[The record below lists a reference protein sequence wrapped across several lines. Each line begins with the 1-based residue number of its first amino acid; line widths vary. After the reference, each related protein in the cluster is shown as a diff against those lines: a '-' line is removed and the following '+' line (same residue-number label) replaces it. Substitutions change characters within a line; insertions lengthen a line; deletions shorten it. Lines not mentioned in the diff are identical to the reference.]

1 MSSVGLVLHHPV
13 RYDLRVWWHTR
24 GRERAFREQLVS
36 LARLQPGEDVL
47 DVGCGTGSLAL
58 AIRRTVGAAGRVAGI
73 DPSPEMIG
81 RARGKARRAKLQI
94 DFAEAPAQELPF
106 EASSFEVVTSTL
118 VLHQLPP
125 TDLHAAVAEMIRV
138 LRPGGRLLL
147 VDIGGEGGHG
157 GDGHG
162 ATVHAR
168 AAQRHGVH
176 LFDLREA
183 AKRLESFG
191 LSPIASGEVT
201 FKLADF
207 EQIYYVLASRTD

>member
-1 MSSVGLVLHHPV
+1 MSSVGLVLHHPI

-24 GRERAFREQLVS
+24 GRERAFREELVA
-36 LARLQPGEDVL
+36 LARLQPGERVL

-58 AIRRTVGAAGRVAGI
+58 AARRTVGSVGQVAGI
-73 DPSPEMIG
+73 DASPEMIR
-81 RARGKARRAKLQI
+81 RARGKARRAKLAI
-94 DFAEAPAQELPF
+94 DFREAPAQAL
-106 EASSFEVVTSTL
+106 SFEPGSFDVVVSTL

-125 TDLHAAVAEMIRV
+125 SDLHAAVAEMIRV

-147 VDIGGEGGHG
+147 VDIGGGQGHR
-157 GDGHG
+157 

-183 AKRLESFG
+183 ATQLERFG
-191 LSPIASGEVT
+191 LTPIATGEVA
-201 FKLADF
+201 FKLVDF
-207 EQIYYVLASRTD
+207 EQVLYVLASRGD

>member
-1 MSSVGLVLHHPV
+1 MSSVGLVLHHPI

-24 GRERAFREQLVS
+24 GRERAFREELVA
-36 LARLQPGEDVL
+36 LARLQPGERVL

-58 AIRRTVGAAGRVAGI
+58 AARRAVGPSGSVAGI

-81 RARGKARRAKLQI
+81 RARGKARRAKLEI
-94 DFAEAPAQELPF
+94 DFREAPAQALPF
-106 EASSFEVVTSTL
+106 EAGSFDVVSSTL

-125 TDLHAAVAEMIRV
+125 ADLHAAVAEMIRV
-138 LRPGGRLLL
+138 LRTGGRLLL
-147 VDIGGEGGHG
+147 VDIGGEHGHG
-157 GDGHG
+157 G
-162 ATVHAR
+162 TVHAR

-183 AKRLESFG
+183 AARLHEFG
-191 LSPIASGEVT
+191 LTPIASGEVA

-207 EQIYYVLASRTD
+207 EQIYYVLATRGE

>member
-1 MSSVGLVLHHPV
+1 VSSVGLVLHHPV

-24 GRERAFREQLVS
+24 GRERAFREQLIGF
-36 LARLQPGEDVL
+36 ARLQPGERVL
-47 DVGCGTGSLAL
+47 DVGCGTGSLAIV
-58 AIRRTVGAAGRVAGI
+58 ARRAVGAAGSVAGI

-81 RARGKARRAKLQI
+81 RAQGKARRAKLAI
-94 DFAEAPAQELPF
+94 DFRQAPAQALPF
-106 EASSFEVVTSTL
+106 ADGSFDVVTSTL

-125 TDLHAAVAEMIRV
+125 ADLHAAVREMVRV

-147 VDIGGEGGHG
+147 ADIGGEGGDG
-157 GDGHG
+157 G
-162 ATVHAR
+162 AVHAR

-183 AKRLESFG
+183 AKHLGSFG
-191 LSPIASGEVT
+191 LTTVASGEVP

-207 EQIYYVLASRTD
+207 EQIYYVLATRGD

>member
-13 RYDLRVWWHTR
+13 RYDLRVWWLTR

-36 LARLQPGEDVL
+36 LARLQPGERVL

-58 AIRRTVGAAGRVAGI
+58 AIRRAVGAAGSVAGI

-81 RARGKARRAKLQI
+81 RARGKARRAKVSI
-94 DFAEAPAQELPF
+94 DFVEAPAQKLPF
-106 EASSFEVVTSTL
+106 EAGSFDVVTSTL

-125 TDLHAAVAEMIRV
+125 DDLHAAVAEMIRV

-147 VDIGGEGGHG
+147 VDIGSEGGHG
-157 GDGHG
+157 G
-162 ATVHAR
+162 TVHAR

-176 LFDLREA
+176 LFELREA
-183 AKRLESFG
+183 ATRLESFG
-191 LSPIASGEVT
+191 LTTIASGEVP

-207 EQIYYVLASRTD
+207 EQIYYVLASRAG

>member
-13 RYDLRVWWHTR
+13 RYDVRVWWLTR

-36 LARLQPGEDVL
+36 LARLEPGERVL

-58 AIRRTVGAAGRVAGI
+58 AARRAVGTAGRVAGV

-81 RARGKARRAKLQI
+81 RARGKARRAKLAI
-94 DFAEAPAQELPF
+94 DFLEAPAQALPF
-106 EASSFEVVTSTL
+106 EPATFDVVLSTL

-125 TDLHAAVAEMIRV
+125 ANLHDAVGELIRV

-147 VDIGGEGGHG
+147 VDIGGEGHG
-157 GDGHG
+157 G
-162 ATVHAR
+162 TVHAR

-183 AKRLESFG
+183 ATRLGSFG
-191 LSPIASGEVT
+191 LRTVASGEVP
-201 FKLADF
+201 FRLADF
-207 EQIYYVLASRTD
+207 EQIYYVLASRDD

>member
-13 RYDLRVWWHTR
+13 RYDLRVWWLTR
-24 GRERAFREQLVS
+24 GRERAFREQLVA
-36 LARLQPGEDVL
+36 LARLQPGERVL

-58 AIRRTVGAAGRVAGI
+58 AARRVVGSAGSVTGV

-81 RARGKARRAKLQI
+81 RARGKARRAKLAI
-94 DFAEAPAQELPF
+94 DLREAPAQALPF
-106 EASSFEVVTSTL
+106 EAGSFDVVLSTL

-125 TDLHAAVAEMIRV
+125 ADLHASVAEMIRV

-147 VDIGGEGGHG
+147 VDIGGEQGHG
-157 GDGHG
+157 GG
-162 ATVHAR
+162 VHTR
-168 AAQRHGVH
+168 VAQRHGVH

-183 AKRLESFG
+183 ATRLGSFG
-191 LSPIASGEVT
+191 LTPIASGEVP

-207 EQIYYVLASRTD
+207 EQIYYVLASRGD